1 MSKKGGSQR
10 IVGQA
15 DNLSELSCYRFF
27 SFSSLYKYFKDWE
40 DVSKEIPMTSVARK
54 YLQDFESSFI
64 TKDRAREEWYTDK
77 FGKFSDYITY
87 AKNTEFLHWQEY
99 NDMVEAIRPM
109 IDELK
114 RESLASIIEPKFIY
128 NEKGLGVFDF
138 AKASTVL
145 LPQYVYYSVKLK
157 KIVSKDDVKI
167 VEDGSGYSYML
178 IKDKS
183 KVILLPSFHDSD
195 NLDKA
200 YAEIIDKLKSSTMD
214 ELNGNGFIS
223 EIVSKYNLTRKVY
236 STVKKSYLYKEKL
249 PMPKRA
255 IRIFCYVG
263 GNASINPSSL
273 IYSGISAIAVAQLLE
288 QIGYSVSIIAIFGRR
303 DTLRFP
309 KGSTCQEL
317 SNNQRVTVTAVEL
330 KKFTESLDIESLLVT
345 MAESTF
351 FRGTI
356 FYNWLWEISKY
367 NDPSDGALGYPLS
380 RDEIKDSAFFSVGK
394 RDGYYVKNKNGKYSP
409 NEQSPLLYYLI
420 SGVYSFQEAIEQIRT
435 LVLSVDEENMRM
447 REKLYSSLEI

>member
-1 MSKKGGSQR
+1 MAKGSQK

-15 DNLSELSCYRFF
+15 DNLSELSCYRYF
-27 SFSSLYKYFKDWE
+27 SFSSLFKYFEYWDN
-40 DVSKEIPMTSVARK
+40 VSKEIPMTTVAQR
-54 YLQDFESSFI
+54 YLQDFQLDFI
-64 TKDRAREEWYTDK
+64 TKDRARYSWYTDK
-77 FGKFSDYITY
+77 FGKFADYITY
-87 AKNTEFLHWQEY
+87 AKNTEFLHWEEY
-99 NDMVEAIRPM
+99 YNMVEAIKPM

-114 RESLASIIEPKFIY
+114 RESLADIIEPKFIY

-157 KIVSKDDVKI
+157 KIVPQDDVKI
-167 VEDGSGYSYML
+167 VEDGSGFFYNL

-183 KVILLPSFHDSD
+183 KVILLPSFHESE

-200 YAEIIDKLKSSTMD
+200 YSEIIDKLKSSTME
-214 ELNGNGFIS
+214 ELNESGFIS
-223 EIVSKYNLTRKVY
+223 EVVSKYNLVRKVY
-236 STVKKSYLYKEKL
+236 STVKKSYLYKEKK

-255 IRIFCYVG
+255 IRLFCYVG
-263 GNASINPSSL
+263 GSSAVDPSNL

-288 QIGYSVSIIAIFGRR
+288 QIGYSVSIVAVFGRR
-303 DTLRFP
+303 DALRFP
-309 KGSTCQEL
+309 KGSKKCEEL
-317 SNNQRVTVTAVEL
+317 SSTARVTVSAVEL

-351 FRGTI
+351 FRGAI
-356 FYNWLWEISKY
+356 FYNWLWEISQY
-367 NDPSDGALGYPLS
+367 NDPSDGYLGKPLS
-380 RDEIKDSAFFSVGK
+380 REEIKDTAFFSIGK
-394 RDGYYVKNKNGKYSP
+394 RDGYYIENKNGKYSP

-420 SGVYSFQEAIEQIRT
+420 EGVYSFQAAIEQIRT

-447 REKLYSSLEI
+447 REKLYASLQV